1 MSSCGAGL
9 VGERRVAAFTL
20 ARATINAACAW
31 QGGGMSD
38 VISVQKN
45 ADTGRF
51 EGFLDGELVGIADYR
66 ESGDVVD
73 MPHTVVP
80 EQFAGRGFAGQIVKF
95 ALDDIRAGGKKV
107 QPTCPYVD
115 SWISKH
121 PEYEDLR
128 AS

>member
-1 MSSCGAGL
+1 
-9 VGERRVAAFTL
+9 
-20 ARATINAACAW
+20 
-31 QGGGMSD
+31 
-38 VISVQKN
+38 
-45 ADTGRF
+45 
-51 EGFLDGELVGIADYR
+51 
-66 ESGDVVD
+66 